1 MSHLEHTPTV
11 CTTGRT
17 RGRAR
22 RTTARGSWRAKFALA
37 TAGAAVAGTMT
48 VGAVPASAATASNGP
63 GVNAT
68 WNEPHIQGFGDALG
82 STSKLWYEVGDGQL
96 GNVYYPQLDNPDTFG
111 LQYYVSDG
119 STFTDN
125 EVANASHTIALA
137 DATSLEWQQTNTATS
152 GKYTITKT
160 YVPDP
165 ARSVLLIKTT
175 FTNQSSG
182 PLSLYAQ
189 YSPALNNDGMGN
201 SGGTDTASNDLTAT
215 NGTVSS
221 ALAAST
227 GFTATSTGYAGTSS
241 DGASI
246 LASAHALSTTYTGVS
261 SAGHITQT
269 AQIPVAASGS
279 TTFTLALAFDSSAS
293 SAISDAASSLST
305 GFAATETS
313 FRSGWHTWMSGLNAA
328 PASVTGNAKLLQQ
341 YYVSLMEVK
350 ADEDKTYVGGFV
362 ASPNL
367 PWGASISANSAG
379 QHGYHLVWTR
389 DEYQMAS
396 ALLAAGDSAD
406 AADAL
411 TYLLNYEETSSGYVK
426 QNSWLNGNQVW
437 GGTQEDEVAFPI
449 ILAYQLGKT
458 DSATWAKVQSLANYI
473 VSNGPYTGQERWE
486 ENGGYSPSTMAAEIA
501 GLVCAASI
509 ATANGNSSL
518 ASTYL
523 AKADAIQ
530 SAVDTDTYT
539 TSGPIGGGSYYIRI
553 APNANPNASDTI
565 GISNGGGSYDQRA
578 VVDQGFL
585 ELSRLGVK
593 PASSTQITNSLAAVD
608 ATIRTTVSGVGS
620 YFNRYNHDG
629 YGETSSGGDYTGAGV
644 GRPWP
649 VLSGERGEYDVEV
662 GNTADAASML
672 SSMANAANAGYQ
684 ISEQIWPTAGANGF
698 TQGQPDNSSTP
709 LMWAMAQYARLAIDM
724 SAGKTVETPAVV
736 CQRYGTCGTASES
749 VTVTNPGTQS
759 TVVNSAVSLQISAAD
774 SAGKALTYSASG
786 LPAGLS
792 ISSAG
797 VISGT
802 PTATGS
808 STVTVTA
815 ASGTASGS
823 TSFTWTVTSSG
834 GGGGGTTEKV
844 TVTVPVDTDASGQ
857 TVYLAGNL
865 SVLGNGQADWASNGV
880 AMTRVDA
887 THWTA
892 TIQSTASTTL
902 AYKYDLG
909 GTWNNVEETT
919 ACGYVS
925 NRSMAVNGGSVA
937 DTVGN
942 WEGPSTCGTAAA
954 VITVTV
960 PSGTSSSATVYIS
973 GNYSALG
980 TGMASGNDW
989 NAALYPMTKVDATH
1003 WKITVTAVPGSTL
1016 QYKYTLGAWTS
1027 VEETGSCGYV
1037 SNRSFVFGAAGSA
1050 PSANDTVAAWQGTS
1064 PC

>member
-1 MSHLEHTPTV
+1 MSHLGHTPTGS
-11 CTTGRT
+11 TASPPRRSW
-17 RGRAR
+17 RGRI
-22 RTTARGSWRAKFALA
+22 GLA
-37 TAGAAVAGTMT
+37 TAVAAVAGTMT

-63 GVNAT
+63 GANAT
-68 WNEPHIQGFGDALG
+68 WGEPHIQGFGDAVG
-82 STSKLWYEVGDGQL
+82 AASKLWYEVGDGQL

-125 EVANASHTIALA
+125 EVANTSHAIALA
-137 DATSLEWQQTNTATS
+137 DPKSLEWQQTNTATS

-160 YVPDP
+160 YVADP
-165 ARSVLLIKTT
+165 ARSVLLVKTT
-175 FTNQSSG
+175 FTNLSSG
-182 PLSLYAQ
+182 ALALYAQ

-201 SGGTDTASNDLTAT
+201 SGGTDSASNDLTAT

-221 ALAAST
+221 AMAAST

-246 LASAHALSTTYTGVS
+246 LASAHSLSTSYTGVA

-279 TTFTLALAFDSSAS
+279 TTFTLALAFDTSTSAAVSDASAS
-293 SAISDAASSLST
+293 LGA

-313 FRSGWHTWMSGLNAA
+313 FQSGWHTWMSGLNAA

-341 YYVSLMEVK
+341 YYVSVMELK

-367 PWGASISANSAG
+367 PWGSSISANSAG

-389 DEYQMAS
+389 DEFQMAS
-396 ALLAAGDSAD
+396 ALLAAGDTAD
-406 AADAL
+406 ATDAL

-458 DSATWAKVQSLANYI
+458 DSATWAKVQLLANYI
-473 VSNGPYTGQERWE
+473 VGNGPYTGQERWE

-518 ASTYL
+518 ASSYL
-523 AKADAIQ
+523 AKADAMRT
-530 SAVDTDTYT
+530 AVDTDTYT
-539 TSGPIGGGSYYIRI
+539 TSGPIGNGSYYIRI
-553 APNANPNASDTI
+553 APNANPNASDSI

-593 PASSTQITNSLAAVD
+593 PAGSTQITNSLAAVD
-608 ATIRTTVSGVGS
+608 ATIRTNISGVGS

-649 VLSGERGEYDVEV
+649 VLSGERGEYDVQV

-672 SSMANAANAGYQ
+672 GSMANAANAGYQ
-684 ISEQIWPTAGANGF
+684 ISEQIWLTASANGF

-709 LMWAMAQYARLAIDM
+709 LMWAMAQYARLAVDI

-736 CQRYGTCGTASES
+736 CQRYGTCGTASETVV
-749 VTVTNPGTQS
+749 VTSPGTQS
-759 TVVNSAVSLQISAAD
+759 TVVGTAVSLPVSASD
-774 SAGKALTYSASG
+774 SAGKALTYSATG

-802 PTATGS
+802 PTTAGS

-823 TSFTWTVTSSG
+823 VSFTWNVTSGGG
-834 GGGGGTTEKV
+834 GGGGGTTEKL
-844 TVTVPVDTDASGQ
+844 TVTVPVNTDASGQ

-892 TIQSTASTTL
+892 TISSTASTTL

-909 GTWNNVEETT
+909 GTWGNVEETA
-919 ACGYVS
+919 ACGYVN
-925 NRSMAVNGGSVA
+925 NRSTPVNGGSVA
-937 DTVGN
+937 DTVGD
-942 WEGPSTCGTAAA
+942 WTGPNTCGSAAA
-954 VITVTV
+954 VVTVTV
-960 PSGTSSSATVYIS
+960 PSGTPSTATVYIS

-1016 QYKYTLGAWTS
+1016 QYKYTLGTWAS
-1027 VEETGSCGYV
+1027 VEETGSCGFV
-1037 SNRSFVFGAAGSA
+1037 SNRSFVFQAAGSG
-1050 PSANDTVAAWQGTS
+1050 PSANDTVGAWQGTS